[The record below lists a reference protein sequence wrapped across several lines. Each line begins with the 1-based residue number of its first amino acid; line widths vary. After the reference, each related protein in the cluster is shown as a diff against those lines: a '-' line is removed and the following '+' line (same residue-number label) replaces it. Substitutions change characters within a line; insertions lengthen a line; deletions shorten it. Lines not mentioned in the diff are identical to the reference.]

1 MAGLYIHIPF
11 CLSRCSYCSF
21 YSTIDTKLKK
31 QYVDALCKEL
41 ALRKDYLLLPQ
52 AEDNNEVRDTSLT
65 TIYFGG
71 GTPSCLTKEE
81 F

>member
-41 ALRKDYLLLPQ
+41 AFRKDYLLFPQ
-52 AEDNNEVRDTSLT
+52 TEDNN
-65 TIYFGG
+65 
-71 GTPSCLTKEE
+71 
-81 F
+81 